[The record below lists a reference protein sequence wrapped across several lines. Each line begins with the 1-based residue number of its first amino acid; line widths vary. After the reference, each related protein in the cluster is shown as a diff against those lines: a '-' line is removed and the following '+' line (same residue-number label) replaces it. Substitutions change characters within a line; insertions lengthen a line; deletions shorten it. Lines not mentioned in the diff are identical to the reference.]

1 MYIND
6 LEYIGCNISF
16 KRVIKRKRKYR
27 LMECEVNF
35 YGKVMK
41 GKAKMYK
48 SGGAYFIPDR
58 KRDVIFLS
66 EAYNYSLEKK
76 DQPLS
81 KRALKRSSVKIAANL
96 FVIFFLYFISQYGA
110 LLSISFKNGHMYYV
124 GYYYIIQMMLA
135 SVFLIISFKMR
146 KLVHCF

>member
-58 KRDVIFLS
+58 KRDVIF
-66 EAYNYSLEKK
+66 
-76 DQPLS
+76 
-81 KRALKRSSVKIAANL
+81 
-96 FVIFFLYFISQYGA
+96 FLYFISQYGA

>member
-48 SGGAYFIPDR
+48 SGGAY
-58 KRDVIFLS
+58 S
-66 EAYNYSLEKK
+66 
-76 DQPLS
+76 
-81 KRALKRSSVKIAANL
+81 
-96 FVIFFLYFISQYGA
+96 
-110 LLSISFKNGHMYYV
+110 
-124 GYYYIIQMMLA
+124 
-135 SVFLIISFKMR
+135 
-146 KLVHCF
+146 